1 MKAIPLL
8 ISALVALPVAI
19 HAQTPKVL
27 VESAREN
34 AAQANKDVLM
44 IFSASGWQNGS
55 KTFEEKVL
63 QSEEFKKGI
72 EKDLV
77 QVLIPVPRT
86 REDAHKEL
94 LELEQD
100 YRFQSIPSVI
110 LTDSKGRPYAYS
122 ATIKEKPAEYL
133 AHLKELRQLGLER
146 NKMFEAGSKAKGVE
160 RAEFYVKA
168 LKTLPQNSIEKFY
181 APELELITK
190 ADPEGK
196 TGYVQE
202 IQKAA
207 ALIVEKERF
216 NTLLREKKYDEI
228 IKASKV
234 ERAKLKGEEAQRLMM
249 YEIQAYYSQNKL
261 DEASVVIEEMKKLA
275 PDSDLGKRAD
285 QFLAQIKGTK
295 ARQERMKEAAKNP
308 KVKVPSKPIVSK
320 PVAIVNDINELKK
333 DAKAIE
339 DELAKAIANEEK
351 LKKEQSDLGKTIAA
365 MEGELKKSREAQ
377 KKSAEV
383 IKTAVAERAKLAR
396 RSQAMKD
403 VVENHEAMEK
413 RKRDIKELE
422 KRASDLQKEA
432 EDLRKKAGDIK
443 KGK

>member
-1 MKAIPLL
+1 MKATTLL
-8 ISALVALPVAI
+8 ICALVALPVAI
-19 HAQTPKVL
+19 HGQTPKVL
-27 VESAREN
+27 VQSAQEN
-34 AAQANKDVLM
+34 AAKAKKDVLM
-44 IFSASGWQNGS
+44 VFSASSWQNGS
-55 KTFEEKVL
+55 KSFEEKIL

-94 LELEQD
+94 LELEKD
-100 YRFQSIPSVI
+100 YRFQTIPSVI

-122 ATIKEKPAEYL
+122 ATTKEKPAEYL

-146 NKMFEAGSKAKGVE
+146 DKMFEAGSKAEGLA
-160 RAEFYVKA
+160 RAELYVKA
-168 LKTLPQNSIEKFY
+168 LKTLPQTSIEKFY

-207 ALIVEKERF
+207 ALSAEKERF
-216 NTLLREKKYDEI
+216 NTLLLEKKYDEI
-228 IKASKV
+228 IKASQA
-234 ERAKLKGEEAQRLMM
+234 ERAELKGEDAQRLMM

-261 DEASVVIEEMKKLA
+261 DEAGGVIEAMKKFA

-285 QFLAQIKGTK
+285 QFLAQIKSSK

-333 DAKAIE
+333 DAKAID
-339 DELAKAIANEEK
+339 DELAKAIANEEQ
-351 LKKEQSDLGKTIAA
+351 LKTEKAELGKNIAA
-365 MEGELKKSREAQ
+365 IEGELKKFRETE

-383 IKTAVAERAKLAR
+383 LKTAIADREKLAR

-403 VVENHEAMEK
+403 VVENHEAMEM
-413 RKRDIKELE
+413 RKRDINELK
-422 KRASDLQKEA
+422 KRATDLQKQA
-432 EDLRKKAGDIK
+432 EELRKKAGDIK